1 MTLSLKRAMRP
12 TASFRSKVPT
22 GRWRN
27 APFGVRRKGTR
38 IKTII
43 SLGFS
48 IFALLVGSVGLTG
61 CDISGEAEQEGVELE
76 KNEEAIEG
84 ADVEKE

>member
-1 MTLSLKRAMRP
+1 MTLSLKR
-12 TASFRSKVPT
+12 
-22 GRWRN
+22 
-27 APFGVRRKGTR
+27 
-38 IKTII
+38 II

-48 IFALLVGSVGLTG
+48 VFALLVGSVGLTG

-84 ADVEKE
+84 ANVEKE